1 MKRENLYISSVAD
14 DAVEVATAHGLG
26 LEVAEYCTAFN
37 MDQYFDATDKV
48 VREKMAQI
56 KSERFIFHG
65 PFNEL
70 SPAAIDPKVLAV
82 TRERYEQAI
91 NLASDYGIKR
101 IVIHSGFTADMYFK
115 EWFESR
121 SVSFWK
127 EFFET
132 VPGDYEIMWENVFE
146 RDPEQLFRIAQQIDN
161 PRFKLCFD
169 IGHANVVTESKDV
182 FQWLEVYAPYLGHFH
197 IHNNYG
203 DRDQHNGL
211 LEGKIDME
219 AFLMLCDELAPNA
232 TLTIESLHSGP
243 SVEWL
248 EEKAIL
254 VD

>member
-1 MKRENLYISSVAD
+1 MRRENLYISSVAD
-14 DAVEVATAHGLG
+14 DAIKVAAANGLG

-56 KSERFIFHG
+56 KSGRFVFHA

-91 NLASDYGIKR
+91 GLAADYGIKR
-101 IVIHSGFTADMYFK
+101 IVVHSGFTDHMYYK

-127 EFFET
+127 EFLET
-132 VPGDYEIMWENVFE
+132 FPGDYEIMWENVFE
-146 RDPEQLFRIAQQIDN
+146 RNPEQLLRVAEQIDN
-161 PRFKLCFD
+161 ERFKLCFD
-169 IGHANVVTESKDV
+169 IGHANVVTEGKDV
-182 FQWLEVYAPYLGHFH
+182 FQWLEVYAPYLGHLH

-203 DRDQHNGL
+203 DRDRHNGL
-211 LEGKIDME
+211 TEGKIDME
-219 AFLMLCDELAPNA
+219 AFLMLCDELVPNA
-232 TLTIESLHSGP
+232 TFTIESLHSGP
-243 SVEWL
+243 SVEWMI
-248 EEKAIL
+248 EKGII
-254 VD
+254 

>member
-1 MKRENLYISSVAD
+1 MKKEKLYISSVAD
-14 DAVEVATAHGLG
+14 DATEVAASHGLG

-37 MDQYFDATDKV
+37 MDQYFEVTDKV
-48 VREKMAQI
+48 VREKMSAVN
-56 KSERFIFHG
+56 SGRFVFHA

-70 SPAAIDPKVLAV
+70 SPAAIDPKVLAI

-91 NLASDYGIKR
+91 ALAADYGIKR
-101 IVIHSGFTADMYFK
+101 IVIHSGYTADMYFK

-127 EFFET
+127 DFLST
-132 VPGDYEIMWENVFE
+132 VPGDYDIVLENVFE
-146 RDPEQLFRIAQQIDN
+146 RDPEQLLKIAEQVDN
-161 PRFKLCFD
+161 DRFKLCFD
-169 IGHANVVTESKDV
+169 IGHANVVTSDKDV
-182 FQWLEVYAPYLGHFH
+182 LQWLEVYAPYLGHLH

-219 AFLMLCDELAPNA
+219 AFLMLCDELAPSA
-232 TLTIESLHSGP
+232 TITIESLHSGP

-248 EEKAIL
+248 EKKSL
-254 VD
+254 LTD